1 MFRRFSKRFESLFR
15 RHRLEED
22 LDEELRSSLDMIA
35 DRFAAQGMSPAEA
48 RRAARLEFAG
58 LEQVKENV
66 RDGLAGSGL
75 HAFLQDTRY
84 ALRGLRRR
92 PSFTAIALITLA
104 LGIGVNTAIFSVFY
118 GVLLHP
124 LPYRH

>member
-1 MFRRFSKRFESLFR
+1 MFRRFAKRFRSLFR
-15 RHRLEED
+15 RRRQEAD

-84 ALRGLRRR
+84 ALRGLRGAHRSRR
-92 PSFTAIALITLA
+92 S
-104 LGIGVNTAIFSVFY
+104 
-118 GVLLHP
+118 
-124 LPYRH
+124 R